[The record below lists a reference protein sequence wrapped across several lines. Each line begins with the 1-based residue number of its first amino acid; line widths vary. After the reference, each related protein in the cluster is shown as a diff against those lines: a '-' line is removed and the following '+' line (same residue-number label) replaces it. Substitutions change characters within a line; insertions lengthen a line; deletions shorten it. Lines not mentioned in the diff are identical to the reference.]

1 MFSPYN
7 YWQFW
12 RNTSDNDVKKFLNY
26 FTEIEVNE
34 LSEKIENEK
43 DINNLKI
50 LLANEATT
58 IVHGTKAAK
67 DCADTA
73 KETFVKGGLG
83 KNIPVKT
90 IGKKKLSQGINII
103 ELIFQNG
110 LVNSKSEVRRILN
123 NNGIRVNDTIISDEK
138 KIINMENVSKDNSIK
153 LSIGKKNHL
162 KVKII

>member
-1 MFSPYN
+1 M
-7 YWQFW
+7 
-12 RNTSDNDVKKFLNY
+12 
-26 FTEIEVNE
+26 
-34 LSEKIENEK
+34 
-43 DINNLKI
+43 
-50 LLANEATT
+50 
-58 IVHGTKAAK
+58 
-67 DCADTA
+67 
-73 KETFVKGGLG
+73 G

-90 IGKKKLSQGINII
+90 LSRKKLSQGINII

-123 NNGIRVNDTIISDEK
+123 NNGIRVNDNLISDEK

>member
-1 MFSPYN
+1 M
-7 YWQFW
+7 
-12 RNTSDNDVKKFLNY
+12 
-26 FTEIEVNE
+26 
-34 LSEKIENEK
+34 
-43 DINNLKI
+43 
-50 LLANEATT
+50 
-58 IVHGTKAAK
+58 
-67 DCADTA
+67 
-73 KETFVKGGLG
+73 
-83 KNIPVKT
+83 KT

-123 NNGIRVNDTIISDEK
+123 NNGIRVNDNVISDEK